1 MKPLY
6 LLTILCCFP
15 FMLSAQAVTCTGS
28 GLQSDWQ
35 NISPYQNTTSH
46 QGRVIAL
53 WVSPTDPDFILA
65 GTRSSG
71 LWKTTDGGD
80 NWTNLTGHSL
90 PATGVKAIAVK
101 PDDHDIIYVATSFH
115 GSDISIYN
123 IGMAYSTDGGATW
136 TVETG
141 YPASETFGIDRKNI
155 SNQQEII
162 FNPANTN
169 ELFVAAGSG
178 FYKKNIATGLW
189 QGIVDFEPG
198 DDVALISEIDI
209 SPVNSN
215 IIIVTVGGGI
225 NAGVYYTVNGG
236 TTWGSLSIPAITL
249 PSGADL
255 YEITASSC
263 FKLSGDK
270 LYVLF
275 KGLAYDTDTN
285 P

>member
-101 PDDHDIIYVATSFH
+101 PDDHDIIC
-115 GSDISIYN
+115 
-123 IGMAYSTDGGATW
+123 
-136 TVETG
+136 G
-141 YPASETFGIDRKNI
+141 YLFSRIRYFNLQYRYGLFDRWRCNLD
-155 SNQQEII
+155 S
-162 FNPANTN
+162 
-169 ELFVAAGSG
+169 
-178 FYKKNIATGLW
+178 
-189 QGIVDFEPG
+189 
-198 DDVALISEIDI
+198 
-209 SPVNSN
+209 
-215 IIIVTVGGGI
+215 
-225 NAGVYYTVNGG
+225 
-236 TTWGSLSIPAITL
+236 
-249 PSGADL
+249 
-255 YEITASSC
+255 
-263 FKLSGDK
+263 
-270 LYVLF
+270 
-275 KGLAYDTDTN
+275 
-285 P
+285 